1 MFPGLSIF
9 QRFPT
14 MDLAALT
21 PRQRQAVTSRDGPL
35 MVLAGPGTGKT
46 RTLTHR
52 LAYLVLDRGIPPENI
67 LAVTFTNQAAEE
79 MRSRAEQLLRRDM
92 SAAHPWITTFHGF
105 AYRLLRQS
113 FFPNHRLLS
122 ENEALEVL
130 KNVFRERPRKVPP
143 RLLNELSRRIS
154 LAKGSLLTPH
164 EAGRLP
170 GWEALP
176 EWPAVY
182 QAYQDRL
189 SEQNSWDFDDL
200 IQGTVRLFEDRPV
213 FREQWQLRYPLVLV
227 DEFQDINPAQYQLFR
242 LLANDHGDWLVIGD
256 PNQAIYGFRGAGANY
271 FDRLREQI
279 PRLTEIHLEN
289 TFRLNQTILKA
300 SSQVISAASA
310 SFPYRMKTAKIGD
323 PTLTVAGLPSA
334 EAEAR
339 YLAALIEK
347 LVGGL
352 TFLTTGLE
360 VPGKQP
366 VSLAEIAVLYRL
378 HAQGE
383 FIGRAFQEKG
393 IPFKRVQERHWSDC
407 PEIRQLFARLKAL
420 LPFQGTP
427 LQALDQVMARPVQD
441 PQGLAPESSGVL
453 PGPSIEALKKLRLS
467 AAAFPG
473 GLESF
478 LEVLSL
484 QTGLDAYEPDQE
496 NVKLLTLHAAKG
508 LEFRIVLLSGCE
520 ANLLPLT
527 IFGNS
532 DLEEERR
539 LFYVGL
545 TRATQN
551 IFLSW
556 AKKRRLLG
564 QTLMQSPSPFLADIE
579 ENLKS
584 NAPLPETGK
593 PNRPNRRQL
602 SLF

>member
-1 MFPGLSIF
+1 
-9 QRFPT
+9 

-21 PRQRQAVTSRDGPL
+21 LRQQQAVAFRGGPL

-52 LAYLVLDRGIPPENI
+52 LAYLVLERGIPPEKI

-79 MRSRAEQLLRRDM
+79 MRSRVELLLRRER
-92 SAAHPWITTFHGF
+92 SPAHPWITTFHGF
-105 AYRLLRQS
+105 GYRLLRQS
-113 FFPNHRLLS
+113 FFPKHRLLS

-130 KNVFRERPRKVPP
+130 KNVLRERPLKVAP
-143 RLLNELSRRIS
+143 RLLSLLSRRIS
-154 LAKGSLLTPH
+154 LAKGSLLTPS
-164 EAGRLP
+164 EATNLP
-170 GWEALP
+170 DWDALP

-182 QAYQDRL
+182 QAYQARL
-189 SEQNSWDFDDL
+189 CEQNSWDFDDL
-200 IQGTVRLFEDRPV
+200 IQRTVRLFRDRPV
-213 FREQWQLRYPLVLV
+213 FREQWQIRYPLVLV
-227 DEFQDINPAQYQLFR
+227 DEFQDINTAQYQLFH
-242 LLANDHGDWLVIGD
+242 LLAGDGDWLVIGD
-256 PNQAIYGFRGAGANY
+256 PNQAIYGFRGAGADFFN
-271 FDRLREQI
+271 RLREQI
-279 PRLTEIHLEN
+279 PRLTEIHLED

-300 SSQVISAASA
+300 SSQVIAAASA

-339 YLAALIEK
+339 YLAGLIEK

-352 TFLTTGLE
+352 SFLTTGPA
-360 VPGKQP
+360 VSGKQP
-366 VSLAEIAVLYRL
+366 VSLADFAVLYRL

-383 FIGRAFQEKG
+383 LISRTFQEKG
-393 IPFKRVQERHWSDC
+393 IPFKRVQERHWTDC
-407 PEIRQLFARLKAL
+407 PEIRQLFTRLKAL

-427 LQALDQVMARPVQD
+427 LQALDQVLALPVQD
-441 PQGLAPESSGVL
+441 PQGPAPESSGIL

-473 GLESF
+473 GLDSF

-508 LEFRIVLLSGCE
+508 LEFRYVLLSGCE

-584 NAPLPETGK
+584 NAALPETGK